1 MMSSKQLLQ
10 VQGRFCALQTTL
22 QPLQASITLALHLHF
37 VPSASCSRLV
47 KGTEYFS
54 VPAFFVCFREAVE
67 ACVIIAVLIKFLD
80 KVNKK
85 HLQRDVWLGALS
97 GLAIAIIAGIGLI
110 IAFYAVDKNF
120 FVGRQEM
127 LFEGILSLFASIII
141 TVLAMSM
148 LKISKFQAMWEAKLS
163 ANLVKAEAEGSSLRR
178 STMFWIPFISVL
190 REGLETVIFLAGVGA
205 GYPAKSIPIPGIV
218 GLLTGL
224 AVGYALFRAGSK
236 TSVHTFLLCSTVLLT
251 FIAAGLMGR
260 ASHEFQEAGTFGT
273 YENADG
279 EVVGRMN
286 KPAWDICD
294 ATDSENNEGWATLK
308 AIFYY
313 TCDPSGIEILFYC
326 GYWVVT
332 SVFIAFKL
340 SRSSSGTVFML
351 QESDEALLCAVTAT
365 TDRAVSAAFLSR
377 AL

>member
-1 MMSSKQLLQ
+1 
-10 VQGRFCALQTTL
+10 
-22 QPLQASITLALHLHF
+22 
-37 VPSASCSRLV
+37 VPQV

-67 ACVIIAVLIKFLD
+67 ACVIIAVLIKYLD

-120 FVGRQEM
+120 FVGKQEM

-178 STMFWIPFISVL
+178 STVFWIPFISVL

-251 FIAAGLMGR
+251 FIAAGLMAR
-260 ASHEFQEAGTFGT
+260 ASHEFQEAGVFGT
-273 YENADG
+273 YERDD

-286 KPAWDICD
+286 KPAW
-294 ATDSENNEGWATLK
+294 
-308 AIFYY
+308 
-313 TCDPSGIEILFYC
+313 
-326 GYWVVT
+326 
-332 SVFIAFKL
+332 
-340 SRSSSGTVFML
+340 
-351 QESDEALLCAVTAT
+351 
-365 TDRAVSAAFLSR
+365 
-377 AL
+377 